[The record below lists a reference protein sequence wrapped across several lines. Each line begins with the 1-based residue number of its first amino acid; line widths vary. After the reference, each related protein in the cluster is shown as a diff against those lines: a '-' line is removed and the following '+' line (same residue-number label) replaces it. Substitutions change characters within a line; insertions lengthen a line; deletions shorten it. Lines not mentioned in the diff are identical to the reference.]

1 MSGIGAGTLESQ
13 GLTFVDI
20 QTGKI
25 EVPFNFQMV
34 VTFQYPETAYWEWT

>member
-25 EVPFNFQMV
+25 
-34 VTFQYPETAYWEWT
+34 